1 MTSFPAVDVAIGLSF
16 VFFLLS
22 VLSTTITETLARVMK
37 TRAKTLES
45 WLKAVFDD
53 PASAVNHY
61 ENFLATPIVKALT
74 ATVSTSVPGR
84 RAGEANE
91 LRPPSYIPSPHF
103 VAGALSAGREGVRV
117 ATGAEA
123 VWKSIGDDL
132 ERLKGTTVGNSLLE
146 VYARAGGD
154 VVRFRQDA
162 QAWFDDHMERLSGVY
177 RRWSQYVVWITG
189 ALMVLA
195 LNANTFRIAETLWND
210 PSKRAAIV
218 AQAGAATQT
227 ATDANGDINKLPLP
241 LGWATGYHGAGW
253 LWALVGMAL
262 TLGAVSLGAPFW
274 FDTLSRFARIRQTG
288 TPPPASNATRGGE
301 GDQQRQLGN
310 VDDWKPTDR
319 PDTPQ
324 IGAGSSASDSGPS
337 SDASAPTA
345 PGSESATPESAAT
358 PATPGQGRHRSARS
372 RPQEPS
378 EPEAGTPQSGPATPN
393 PDPGTTKTQ

>member
-1 MTSFPAVDVAIGLSF
+1 MTSFPALDVAIGLSF
-16 VFFLLS
+16 AYFLLS

-45 WLKAVFDD
+45 WLRAVFDD
-53 PASAVNHY
+53 PAGAVNHY
-61 ENFLATPIVKALT
+61 ENFLETPIVKALT
-74 ATVSTSVPGR
+74 ATVSTAIPSTRPAQKNG
-84 RAGEANE
+84 

-103 VAGALSAGREGVRV
+103 VAGALSAGRESVVV

-132 ERLKGTTVGNSLLE
+132 ERLKGTTVGGSLLE

-162 QAWFDDHMERLSGVY
+162 EAWFDDHMERLSGVY
-177 RRWSQYVVWITG
+177 RRWSQYIVWITG
-189 ALMVLA
+189 ALMILA

-227 ATDANGDINKLPLP
+227 TTNPNGDINELPLP

-301 GDQQRQLGN
+301 GDQQRQLAN
-310 VDDWKPTDR
+310 VDDWKPVDR
-319 PDTPQ
+319 PDAQPGPGLSAPAPGPTT
-324 IGAGSSASDSGPS
+324 SASAVTTAAPG
-337 SDASAPTA
+337 SAATA
-345 PGSESATPESAAT
+345 PGSESATPDSAT
-358 PATPGQGRHRSARS
+358 T
-372 RPQEPS
+372 PS
-378 EPEAGTPQSGPATPN
+378 ESEPGTP
-393 PDPGTTKTQ
+393 